1 MKIKLPT
8 PEDQKKIVEKEKID
22 LESKK
27 IRTSFEFSEK
37 VNQYLENEAAKQG
50 IPPSE
55 LFRRIIEDSNID
67 MGPFK
72 RRLKN
77 LTVYQSHMEK
87 LQVLA
92 DDTVPDSW
100 KGKRGGNRSYVA
112 EILIM
117 EYMKQK
123 GAS

>member
-1 MKIKLPT
+1 MKIKLP
-8 PEDQKKIVEKEKID
+8 PIEEQKKAIEKEGVD

-27 IRTSFEFSEK
+27 LRTSFEFREE
-37 VNQYLENEAAKQG
+37 VNQFLEKEAEKQG

-55 LFRRIIEDSNID
+55 LFRRIVEDSDID
-67 MGPFK
+67 MGPYK

-87 LQVLA
+87 LQALA

-100 KGKRGGNRSYVA
+100 KGKRGGNRSYAA

-117 EYMKQK
+117 EYMKKK
-123 GAS
+123 GEP